1 MSVVYLSLHICR
13 LTPVFKGRNT
23 KCHHMTIAKLT
34 AWLSNMQLYRILHL
48 LGNEDEVTTPD
59 NHTWTFDTFV
69 EAFVDAAQICE
80 GTESFLKHHN
90 IMNYTGP
97 TTDVRSE
104 EYEGLAAYLE
114 RNNLTCRDNA
124 SDYNMWRNVAPFIKQ
139 VI

>member
-1 MSVVYLSLHICR
+1 
-13 LTPVFKGRNT
+13 
-23 KCHHMTIAKLT
+23 
-34 AWLSNMQLYRILHL
+34 MQLYRILHL